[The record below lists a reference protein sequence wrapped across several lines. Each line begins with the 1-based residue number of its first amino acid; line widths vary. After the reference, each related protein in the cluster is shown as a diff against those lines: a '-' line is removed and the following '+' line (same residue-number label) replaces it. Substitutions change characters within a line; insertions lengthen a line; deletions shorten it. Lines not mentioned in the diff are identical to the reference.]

1 VLVRQQR
8 RSRSVEKANPL
19 LDSIATIT
27 PKRLFPASSAEQYFN
42 PDMTDLLSPLQA
54 AKLVHRKRKAIIDW
68 VHKYGLPATIL
79 PSGRYQIE
87 KTKFVAWR
95 RAKGVDYVS

>member
-1 VLVRQQR
+1 
-8 RSRSVEKANPL
+8 
-19 LDSIATIT
+19 
-27 PKRLFPASSAEQYFN
+27 
-42 PDMTDLLSPLQA
+42 MTDLLSPPEA

-68 VHKYGLPATIL
+68 VHKHGLPATIL

-87 KTKFVAWR
+87 KRKFVAWL